1 MPKSILAGVLLL
13 LAGLA
18 GAAENVPEYSGPERA
33 GQLAE
38 PANLE
43 TSGLAVSTRNPGLLW
58 THNDSGGVPV
68 LFALALDGSLR
79 GSVQLQ
85 GVVNRDWED
94 VAAFTLDGQAW
105 LMAAETG
112 DNYAKHAQSALHV
125 VAEPAAAQL
134 NPAKPLGVLPAYTI
148 NFVYEDGPRD
158 CEAVAVDV
166 RERAV
171 YLLTKRDRPNRLYRL
186 PLAAAASG
194 RPAVAHCIGTA
205 WTFPQPDALQ
215 RLSPMLSIAL
225 SSWPTAM
232 NFMPDGSGALVLTYG
247 ALYFFPR
254 HAGESWADALA
265 HQPATLP
272 PFSLPQAEALAV
284 TPDGA
289 AIYLASERTPLLL
302 RYSRSK

>member
-1 MPKSILAGVLLL
+1 MPKSILAGAVLVLGSLL
-13 LAGLA
+13 
-18 GAAENVPEYSGPERA
+18 GAAENLPEYSGPERA

-43 TSGLAVSTRNPGLLW
+43 TSGLAVSTRNPGVLW

-68 LFALALDGSLR
+68 LFALGLDGALR
-79 GSVQLQ
+79 GSVRLQ

-94 VAAFTLDGQAW
+94 VSAFTLDGQAW

-112 DNYAKHAQSALHV
+112 DNYAKHEQSALYV
-125 VAEPAAAQL
+125 VAEPDASQL
-134 NPAKPLGVLPAYTI
+134 NPTKPLGLLPAYAI

-186 PLAAAASG
+186 PLAAAPADQ
-194 RPAVAHCIGTA
+194 PAVAHCIGTA
-205 WTFPQPDALQ
+205 WEFPQPDALQ
-215 RLSPMLSIAL
+215 RLSPMLSIAFA
-225 SSWPTAM
+225 SWPTAM

-254 HAGESWADALA
+254 HAGESWAAALA
-265 HQPATLP
+265 RAPTTLP

-284 TPDGA
+284 SPDGA
-289 AIYLASERTPLLL
+289 EVYIASERTPQLL
-302 RYSRSK
+302 RYTRRR